1 MNRLPGA
8 LVLLA
13 GLLYHV
19 ATAQVIE
26 FESHGLKYQTL
37 TRSGVTVM
45 FAPLPSHVREYTI
58 LQVAVSNGSAGPYV
72 IKPEDFYYLRNG
84 GEQLQAAPAV
94 TVIENLIEKG
104 SRSDVTKL
112 VNTYES
118 ALYGIPHMK
127 STNGYEQRR
136 QAAIAGITTKLRAA
150 ATASAVA
157 LVLTKLAPG
166 ATTDGAIFLP
176 TVGKLLGPGRLQVR
190 TNTDTFDFNL
200 E

>member
-1 MNRLPGA
+1 MNRLPG
-8 LVLLA
+8 LLLLA
-13 GLLYHV
+13 SLLSHF

-26 FESHGLKYQTL
+26 FESHGLRYQTL

-45 FAPLPSHVREYTI
+45 FAALPSHVREYTI
-58 LQVAVSNGSAGPYV
+58 LQVAISNGSAGPYV

-84 GEQLQAAPAV
+84 GAMIQASAAR
-94 TVIENLIEKG
+94 TVIADLIEKA
-104 SRSDVTKL
+104 SRNDVTKL
-112 VNTYES
+112 VNTYEA

-157 LVLTKLAPG
+157 LVPTKLVPG
-166 ATTDGAIFLP
+166 ETTDGAIFLP
-176 TVGKLLGPGRLQVR
+176 TEGKPLGPGHLQVR
-190 TNTDTFDFNL
+190 TNTDVFDFNT